1 MRVLPESGFSDASF
15 CYASLLLASVLTR
28 TAASILKD
36 PFRPLGAARID
47 SRCARSALKPLKPL
61 QLKAF
66 VAIAG

>member
-1 MRVLPESGFSDASF
+1 MRVLAESGFSDASF
-15 CYASLLLASVLTR
+15 CCASLLLASVLTH
-28 TAASILKD
+28 TAASVLKD

-47 SRCARSALKPLKPL
+47 SRCASSALKPLKPL